1 MAIAVT
7 AHMRHLVFVF
17 PFVLGSLFGC
27 GSDDSG
33 SSGNPSTGGSGSGGS
48 SSGGTGNTG
57 TGGNATGGSSTGG
70 ASTGGAAGGGVGGTG
85 TGGSGTGGSG
95 ATGGGGGPLDN
106 PDNYAAV
113 TNTFRCAS
121 YDQASADPAFKLLDI
136 AALTHQPTGGWN
148 GSGVWQLTPH
158 PIPGAADDNEGLAG
172 WKWWPEAGIAPGS
185 TEVLVVS
192 YLLLLSPQFVT
203 DVKTQHYPAEN
214 YGGCKTIDLQMW
226 NDAGTAT
233 DYDTRQIVLM
243 SGWRDAEQGLPAG
256 GIYLA
261 HVNGGAGG
269 GYVNDGVNSPL
280 NLAEHP
286 GEWVWISHVFDA
298 RAGQQKT
305 VTYYKRPGDPGVTR
319 SLVRPGDLEF
329 NFAGTYEY
337 TSNGWAAPPEYNS
350 ALWGYWG
357 AINFPHDD
365 DRYVKLDGM
374 CSGDGWLAPP
384 F

>member
-1 MAIAVT
+1 
-7 AHMRHLVFVF
+7 MRHLLIVF
-17 PFVLGSLFGC
+17 PFALVSLLGC

-33 SSGNPSTGGSGSGGS
+33 SSGNPSTGGSSGSGGS
-48 SSGGTGNTG
+48 SSGGSGNTG
-57 TGGNATGGSSTGG
+57 AGGSGTGGSSSGG
-70 ASTGGAAGGGVGGTG
+70 TSSGGTAGSGVGG
-85 TGGSGTGGSG
+85 SGAGGSG

-106 PDNYAAV
+106 PDNYAAAA
-113 TNTFRCAS
+113 NTFRCS
-121 YDQASADPAFKLLDI
+121 DYQAANVDAPFKLLDI
-136 AALTHQPTGGWN
+136 AALAHQPTGGWN
-148 GSGVWQLTPH
+148 GSGAWQMTLH
-158 PIPGAADDNEGLAG
+158 PIPGAVDDNEGLAG
-172 WKWWPEAGIAPGS
+172 WKWWPDSGIAAGS
-185 TEVLVVS
+185 TEVLVVT

-203 DVKTQHYPAEN
+203 DVSTQHYPDPN
-214 YGGCKTIDLQMW
+214 YGGCKIIDLQMW
-226 NDAGTAT
+226 NDGGAGT
-233 DYDTRQIVLM
+233 DYSTRQIVQML
-243 SGWRDAEQGLPAG
+243 GWRDAEQGLPAG

-269 GYVNDGVNSPL
+269 HYANDGVNVPL

-319 SLVRPGDLEF
+319 SLIRPGDLEF
-329 NFAGTYEY
+329 NFAGSYHY
-337 TSNGWAAPPEYNS
+337 TSNGWAAPPQYNS

-357 AINFPHDD
+357 DINFPNDN
-365 DRYVKLDGM
+365 DRYLRLDGM